1 MAVERKE
8 DGSITIRD
16 ESGMVTV
23 GKIGAVFT
31 PDVNPKQEAKR
42 EAWVEKCAQI
52 INPQPHT
59 ISEVEEYFLQQCEAI
74 PLNSEDSRMRNFYI
88 NVVMNCC
95 LKDRKKLDQVSLEM
109 SNEEFEGWHRRQ
121 KELSKE
127 VSNSSPEDYGLIMKG
142 YYLPKTL
149 RNQQIYEEK
158 DPGWEE
164 LPEEHRIKH
173 IEDNEEICFY
183 FEETT
188 GYISLNGSGIGL
200 YNRLIAYKG
209 ITREDIN
216 LRNSNFKMYICI
228 MHDLGYLTMGD

>member
-1 MAVERKE
+1 MAIERNE

-16 ESGMVTV
+16 ESGMVIV

-42 EAWVEKCAQI
+42 EAWEEKCAQI
-52 INPQPHT
+52 IKPQPHT
-59 ISEVEEYFLQQCEAI
+59 ISEVEDYFLQQCEAI
-74 PLNSEDSRMRNFYI
+74 PMNSADSRMRNFYI
-88 NVVMNCC
+88 NVVMNRC
-95 LKDRKKLDQVSLEM
+95 LKDRKQLDRVSLTM
-109 SNEEFEGWHRRQ
+109 SDEEFEGWHRRQ
-121 KELSKE
+121 NELFKE
-127 VSNSSPEDYGLIMKG
+127 VSNSSPEEYGLIMRG

-158 DPGWEE
+158 DPRWEE
-164 LPEEHRIKH
+164 LPEEYRKNNK
-173 IEDNEEICFY
+173 EDNEEICIF

-188 GYISLNGSGIGL
+188 GYIIFNGRGTGL

-216 LRNSNFKMYICI
+216 LRNSNFEIYIYTLR
-228 MHDLGYLTMGD
+228 DLGYLPMED